1 VIVMWEKI
9 LKYLSDAPRDV
20 GEKIDQL
27 KEDIDDY
34 RAFVYKLS
42 RAEYLSEYEQEAFS
56 EMTQLFN
63 KLTKLMDDI
72 YE

>member
-1 VIVMWEKI
+1 MWEKI

-20 GEKIDQL
+20 NEKIDKL

-34 RAFVYKLS
+34 RAFVFKLS
-42 RAEYLSEYEQEAFS
+42 KADYLNEFEQSTFA
-56 EMTQLFN
+56 EMTRMFN
-63 KLTKLMDDI
+63 KLTELMNEI

>member
-1 VIVMWEKI
+1 MWEKI
-9 LKYLSDAPRDV
+9 LKYISDAPRGV

-42 RAEYLSEYEQEAFS
+42 RAEYLSESEQETF
-56 EMTQLFN
+56 
-63 KLTKLMDDI
+63 TKLMDAI